1 MNQTSAYLEKVH
13 IRNYMSLH
21 NIEVPLEPFTV
32 LVGPNGSG
40 KTNILEALVSISA
53 MMTKGE
59 PDIDICEMWAGEYG
73 SITFQLD
80 TKINNNKTTY
90 IVEIKPGEENQIS
103 QEKLTVNKADIIFI
117 EDGKGKVTDE
127 DGTKETD
134 YRSKKL
140 AMKSAGDYGNKPITN
155 ALNKFI
161 CKWEFYNFDRESI
174 LSRDHELDAV
184 INSPDDSLPKE
195 LDYSG
200 SWLRYV
206 LLNWHKNMPG
216 RFEAVNNTFQRHS
229 KFRMDVRKN
238 DNELIFFE
246 GYSNPITIHL
256 LSDGTLR
263 LLAYLVLLN
272 QPDLP
277 PLLTIEEP
285 ERNVH
290 PAWLSII
297 SDILLQLSE
306 RTQVIITTH
315 SSQLLDTFTPQ
326 NLNENV
332 GILLLHNIPGS
343 GTEVIPLDKIR
354 NDRKG
359 LQKWIDEFGIGSA
372 IFDSEILQDIM
383 QDHREI

>member
-1 MNQTSAYLEKVH
+1 MNLASAYLEKIH

-21 NIEVPLEPFTV
+21 NVELPIKPFTV
-32 LVGPNGSG
+32 LVGPNGCG
-40 KTNILEALVSISA
+40 KSNILNALISINE
-53 MMTKGE
+53 MMTEDE
-59 PDIDICEMWAGEYG
+59 PDIDPCDMWAGGSG
-73 SITFQLD
+73 SITFQLE

-90 IVEIKPGEENQIS
+90 IVGIKPGEIS
-103 QEKLTVNKADIIFI
+103 WEKFTVNEDAIIFI
-117 EDGKGKVTDE
+117 EDGKGKVKDE

-155 ALNKFI
+155 ALNEFI

-174 LSRDHELDAV
+174 ISGEHELDAV
-184 INSPDDSLPKE
+184 INSSDASLPKE

-206 LLNWHKNMPG
+206 LLNWYKNMPD
-216 RFEAVNNTFQRHS
+216 RFEAVNKTFQRHS
-229 KFRMDVRKN
+229 KFKIDVRKN

-277 PLLTIEEP
+277 SLLTIEEP

-290 PAWLSII
+290 PAWLIII

-343 GTEVIPLDKIR
+343 GTEVIPLDKISK
-354 NDRKG
+354 DRKG

-372 IFDSEILQDIM
+372 VFDSEILQDIM